1 MEEYVLRT
9 FDLTKN
15 FAGKPA
21 VDRVNM
27 NVRKGDI
34 YGFIGRNGAGKTTL
48 MRMVAGLAGPTAGG
62 VELFGS
68 PDVKAGRIRTGCA
81 IESPALYPNLTAAQ
95 NLEICRKLLG
105 IPEKQAAQKVLEIVG
120 LPDTGGKKT
129 RNFSLGMKQRL
140 AIAIALLG
148 NPDFL
153 ILDEPINGLDPTG
166 IKEMRDLFVR
176 LRRDHGITILISSHI
191 LGELSNIA
199 TRYGIIN
206 KGVLV
211 DDFSAEELENRC
223 RRCLRIQVDDVKRAV
238 YVIETILG
246 CTNYDVLPENVIRLF
261 EFLDEAG
268 RVNTELSKN
277 DVVVESISV
286 AGQDLEGYF
295 MELMGGIEYAES
307 AAQ

>member
-9 FDLTKN
+9 FDLTKT
-15 FAGKPA
+15 FSGKPA
-21 VDRVNM
+21 VDRVNL

-62 VELFGS
+62 VELFGT
-68 PDVKAGRIRTGCA
+68 PDLKAGRIRTGCA

-105 IPEKQAAQKVLEIVG
+105 IPEKQAAQRVLEIVG
-120 LPDTGGKKT
+120 LLDTGNKKT

-191 LGELSNIA
+191 LGELSKIA

-211 DDFSAEELENRC
+211 DEFSAEELENRC

-246 CTNYDVLPENVIRLF
+246 TTNYDVLPENVVRLF

-295 MELMGGIEYAES
+295 MELMGGMGYAES

>member
-1 MEEYVLRT
+1 MEEYILRT
-9 FDLTKN
+9 FDLTKT
-15 FAGKPA
+15 FSGKPA
-21 VDRVNM
+21 VDRVNL

-48 MRMVAGLAGPTAGG
+48 MRMVAGLAGPPAGG
-62 VELFGS
+62 LELFGT
-68 PDVKAGRIRTGCA
+68 PDLKAGRIRTGCA

-95 NLEICRKLLG
+95 TSKSAASSLG
-105 IPEKQAAQKVLEIVG
+105 IPEKQAAQRVLEIVG
-120 LPDTGGKKT
+120 LLDTGKK
-129 RNFSLGMKQRL
+129 NPKFFAGHKQRL

-191 LGELSNIA
+191 LGELSKIA

-211 DDFSAEELENRC
+211 DEFSAEELENRC

-246 CTNYDVLPENVIRLF
+246 TTNYDVLPENVIRLF

-295 MELMGGIEYAES
+295 MELMGGIGYAES